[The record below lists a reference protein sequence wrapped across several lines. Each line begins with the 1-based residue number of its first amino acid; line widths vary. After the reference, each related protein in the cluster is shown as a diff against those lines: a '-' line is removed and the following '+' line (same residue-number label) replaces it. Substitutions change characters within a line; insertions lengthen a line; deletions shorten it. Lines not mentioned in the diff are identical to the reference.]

1 MSNKKIGNERE
12 FKGVWIPKDLWL
24 NPDLKPMDK
33 FFLLEIDSFAKNGSC
48 FASNKHFADL
58 FHISASRASQII
70 ISLTDRGFLNSR
82 LIYKDKK
89 CVKRVLSLLKGGIK
103 KTKGGYQENCEGT
116 NTNIT
121 NTNITNKTNTQNP
134 RFGELKTQL
143 LETPIENWKE
153 LLNVKT
159 NELFNSLGGFSNS
172 TWEQVI
178 CGGFDNKKKYS
189 EIIKT
194 KESLEQL
201 SLQEGS
207 EVSLTARDFNRVHLL
222 LFKHNVTLKEMLDE
236 EWYLDFGYSYSQ
248 AI

>member
-12 FKGVWIPKDLWL
+12 FKGVWIPKDIWL
-24 NPDLKPMDK
+24 SPDLKPMEK
-33 FFLLEIDSFAKNGSC
+33 FFIIEIDSLSKNGSC
-48 FASNKHFADL
+48 FASNKHFAEL
-58 FHISASRASQII
+58 FHLSVGRSSQII
-70 ISLTDRGFLNSR
+70 SGLVDRGFLTIKLKYNNSV
-82 LIYKDKK
+82 
-89 CVKRVLSLLKGGIK
+89 CTGRVLNLCVGGIK
-103 KTKGGYQENCEGT
+103 KMRRGYLINEQYNNTKT
-116 NTNIT
+116 NSTK
-121 NTNITNKTNTQNP
+121 TNKTNTQNP

-159 NELFNSLGGFSNS
+159 NELFNSLGGFTNS

-201 SLQEGS
+201 SLQDGS